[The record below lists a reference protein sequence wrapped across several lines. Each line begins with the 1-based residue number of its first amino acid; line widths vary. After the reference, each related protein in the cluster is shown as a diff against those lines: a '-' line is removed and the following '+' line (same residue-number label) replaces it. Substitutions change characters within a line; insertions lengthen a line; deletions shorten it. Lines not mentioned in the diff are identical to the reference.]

1 MQQQTRAAS
10 ASQSTKTR
18 AEQQGGQRGRP
29 LEGIRVLDLSR
40 VLAGPWCTQNLA
52 DLGAQVIKIERP
64 GPGDETRSWGP
75 PYLRDEAGRD
85 TVESAYYQCANRGKL
100 SMAVDIAAP
109 DGAALIRELARQC
122 DVLVEN
128 FKVGGLKKYGL
139 DYESLAALN
148 PALIYCSVTGF
159 GQSGPLAHRAG
170 YDFLIQGM
178 GGLMSVTG
186 EPDETPGD
194 GPQKVGVAVTDLM
207 AGMYATTGVLA
218 AVIERQRSGLGQHID
233 IALLDCQ
240 LAMLANQSMNYL
252 CTGEA
257 PRRLGNA
264 HPNVVP
270 YQTFAASDGHLIL
283 ACGNDSQFR
292 SLCGAMELNAL
303 AADPRFATNS
313 ARSVNRALLLPVLE
327 KAFRTRTRDAWIDAL
342 EACGVPCGPIN
353 DVAQAF
359 GSEHARARESVRRIA
374 HPLAGTS
381 PSVASP
387 LRLSATPVQYEVPPP
402 LLGEHTRELLDDLLG
417 LDAARI
423 DALCASGAIGAN
435 ARVRTRGEHEEAV

>member
-1 MQQQTRAAS
+1 MQELTKQSAQIDTQAGTPPRRA
-10 ASQSTKTR
+10 K
-18 AEQQGGQRGRP
+18 P

-64 GPGDETRSWGP
+64 GTGDETRSWGP
-75 PYLRDEAGRD
+75 PFLRDKNGSD
-85 TVESAYYQCANRGKL
+85 TGESAYFLCANRSKQ
-100 SMAVDIAAP
+100 SVAIDIGSEE
-109 DGAALIRELARQC
+109 GAALIREFAKSC

-139 DYESLAALN
+139 DYESLKVVN
-148 PALIYCSVTGF
+148 PRLVYCSVTGF
-159 GQSGPLAHRAG
+159 GQTGPLAHRAG
-170 YDFLIQGM
+170 YDFLVQGM

-186 EPDETPGD
+186 EPDEVEGG
-194 GPQKVGVAVTDLM
+194 GPEKVGVAVTDLM

-218 AVIERQRSGLGQHID
+218 ALLERDKSGSGQHVD

-252 CTGEA
+252 TTGIA
-257 PRRLGNA
+257 PGRLGNA

-270 YQTFAASDGHLIL
+270 YQTFAARDGHLIL
-283 ACGNDSQFR
+283 ACGNDRQFS
-292 SLCGAMELNAL
+292 SLCNAL
-303 AADPRFATNS
+303 SVPALALDARFATNS
-313 ARSVNRALLLPVLE
+313 ARSVNRAALIPQLADV
-327 KAFRTRTRDAWIDAL
+327 FRERSRDEWIRTL

-359 GSEHARARESVRRIA
+359 DSEQARHRGAVREIPHATGA
-374 HPLAGTS
+374 LA

-387 LRLSATPVQYEVPPP
+387 LRLSETPVEYEQAPP
-402 LLGEHTRELLDDLLG
+402 LLGEHTVEILRDTFG
-417 LDAARI
+417 LDSARI
-423 DALCASGAIGAN
+423 ADLAQSGVIGGLSSGQ
-435 ARVRTRGEHEEAV
+435 RTQHT